1 MSSRANELISEL
13 GLEPHPEGG
22 FFLEQCRTRRR
33 VRDLDTGRERAA
45 CTSIYYLL
53 PRGAVSRFHRVESDE
68 LWHFYEGDP
77 VELVVARDDGADVQ
91 VERTLLGRY
100 ESAGARPFAEV
111 PHGCW
116 QAARPTGDYALVG
129 CTVAPG
135 FEFEDFSLLGERE
148 ERLRAALNDF
158 RELL

>member
-1 MSSRANELISEL
+1 MSSRVDQLITEL
-13 GLEPHPEGG
+13 GLESHPEGG
-22 FFLEQCRTRRR
+22 FFREQCRTRRR

-77 VELVVARDDGADVQ
+77 LELLVATDGGDGVH
-91 VERTLLGRY
+91 VERKLLGQY
-100 ESAGARPFAEV
+100 ESGTVSPFAEV
-111 PHGCW
+111 PHGCR
-116 QAARPTGDYALVG
+116 QAARPTGEYALVG

-135 FEFEDFSLLGERE
+135 FEFEDFSLLGTDE
-148 ERLRAALNDF
+148 ERLRAALKEFGD
-158 RELL
+158 LL